1 MVRKMMDGRRLWPR
15 SDGREVEGR
24 AEMTAKARD
33 ETAAAAAAETHR
45 THRSRYHHAIAGGR

>member
-24 AEMTAKARD
+24 AEVTAKARD
-33 ETAAAAAAETHR
+33 ETAAAAAETHR